1 MTERMFA
8 ARYHDFWR
16 ELLPMLTPSLV
27 SVLNSGHEEHLL
39 DANGAALDVVDSQPG
54 TRDAAIVSEYAF
66 HLVRIALGSNRAVF
80 DAVEDAAIRKQAET
94 LAIRVVN
101 SYEGAHVLPDNQL
114 NDSEIHEGTELALR
128 YPAFIS
134 ALRGAGSVSFSL
146 AIPGAGRL
154 ESCAADMAVD
164 TSLVE
169 IKTVKRPLASK
180 DLRQLIVYLALNH
193 AAKRYRWTHAGFFN
207 PRRSTFH
214 RWPIPS
220 LVEELSGGR
229 AAVDVF
235 NDLVDYVCASDIQL
249 DSVF

>member
-1 MTERMFA
+1 MNERMFA
-8 ARYHDFWR
+8 AGYHDFWR
-16 ELLPMLTPSLV
+16 ELLPMLTPSSV
-27 SVLNSGHEEHLL
+27 SVLNIGHEEQLL
-39 DANGAALDVVDSQPG
+39 DAYGAPLDAVDSQPD

-66 HLVRIALGSNRAVF
+66 HLVRIALGSNRTVS
-80 DAVEDAAIRKQAET
+80 DAVEDAAICKQAET
-94 LAIRVVN
+94 LAIKIVN
-101 SYEGAHVLPDNQL
+101 SYEGANVLSDNQL
-114 NDSEIHEGTELALR
+114 NNPEIHEGKELALR
-128 YPAFIS
+128 YPALIH
-134 ALRGAGSVSFSL
+134 ALGGKGSVSFSL

-154 ESCAADMAVD
+154 ESCAADMAID
-164 TSLVE
+164 TTLIE
-169 IKTVKRPLASK
+169 IKTVKRHLASK

-193 AAKRYRWTHAGFFN
+193 AAKRYRWIHAGFFN

-214 RWPIPS
+214 RWPIPN